1 MQRTTSTERHTRKK
15 KYQTHSTPLKK
26 HLSRAAV
33 NSEENRSENSSAG
46 VAKGTIPSMLT
57 VPVKQTTANR
67 RDTFKTQSVGA
78 ENYLANPSLLNRATV
93 AASERTSKHENEAP
107 TLPLQA
113 KTVIQQSRLPE
124 KVPDVK
130 REYPAKMKE
139 KWLDPKKYKTV
150 DDYKTSFDKRTEQ
163 INKKSV
169 VKVKKA
175 KAIYHGT
182 SKAAAKNM
190 ATTGLTPRDPAIIA
204 KFGDPVKNKPLEA
217 SKDMI
222 ASYSPKPDY
231 GSYAVTLKVVLKP
244 EDVAT
249 GQWRQYQS
257 GNKEIVTTVIVPPNR
272 VRITEDAGKTW
283 EKLTE
288 WAANQ

>member
-1 MQRTTSTERHTRKK
+1 MQRTAYTERQNRKK

-33 NSEENRSENSSAG
+33 HSEENRTEYPSVG
-46 VAKGTIPSMLT
+46 MTKGTVPPMLT
-57 VPVKQTTANR
+57 VPVERTKPNR
-67 RDTFKTQSVGA
+67 RERSVGSNNA
-78 ENYLANPSLLNRATV
+78 QKQPFQLDRATV
-93 AASERTSKHENEAP
+93 TSSERASKHGNGGS

-124 KVPDVK
+124 AVPDVK
-130 REYPAKMKE
+130 REYPEEMKKE
-139 KWLDPKKYKTV
+139 WLDPKKYKTI
-150 DDYKTSFDKRTEQ
+150 DDYKDSFDKRTEQ
-163 INKKSV
+163 INKKPV

-175 KAIYHGT
+175 KGIYHGT

-190 ATTGLTPRDPAIIA
+190 AATGLTPRDPAIIA

-231 GSYAVTLKVVLKP
+231 GSYAVTLKVV
-244 EDVAT
+244 
-249 GQWRQYQS
+249 
-257 GNKEIVTTVIVPPNR
+257 
-272 VRITEDAGKTW
+272 
-283 EKLTE
+283 
-288 WAANQ
+288 